1 MQSLPRGR
9 YGLLAFV
16 QVQSKPIW
24 KNEAGCAYV
33 QKRLISF
40 LCTHLCVS
48 LHMASQAVG
57 WGACINHREMEKE
70 DLKLENSPAFR
81 HSIPVQMRFNDA
93 DVLGHINNSVY
104 FSYYDLGKTAYF
116 TAIRKTGIDW
126 SRPDLVAANI
136 NCNFYSPMYFGEPV
150 SVVTRVEWIHEKSF
164 KLHQRLIN
172 VVTKEIKSEC
182 ETIMVAYD
190 SGNRTATAIP
200 MKLVKLICEY
210 EGRNLL
216 ESKKEKTER

>member
-1 MQSLPRGR
+1 
-9 YGLLAFV
+9 
-16 QVQSKPIW
+16 
-24 KNEAGCAYV
+24 
-33 QKRLISF
+33 
-40 LCTHLCVS
+40 
-48 LHMASQAVG
+48 MASQAVG

-150 SVVTRVEWIHEKSF
+150 SVVKNGLPVPHDT
-164 KLHQRLIN
+164 
-172 VVTKEIKSEC
+172 
-182 ETIMVAYD
+182 M
-190 SGNRTATAIP
+190 ATSPRCIAS
-200 MKLVKLICEY
+200 MAFH
-210 EGRNLL
+210 LL
-216 ESKKEKTER
+216 

>member
-1 MQSLPRGR
+1 
-9 YGLLAFV
+9 
-16 QVQSKPIW
+16 
-24 KNEAGCAYV
+24 
-33 QKRLISF
+33 
-40 LCTHLCVS
+40 
-48 LHMASQAVG
+48 
-57 WGACINHREMEKE
+57 
-70 DLKLENSPAFR
+70 
-81 HSIPVQMRFNDA
+81 
-93 DVLGHINNSVY
+93 
-104 FSYYDLGKTAYF
+104 
-116 TAIRKTGIDW
+116 
-126 SRPDLVAANI
+126 
-136 NCNFYSPMYFGEPV
+136 MYFGEPV

-200 MKLVKLICEY
+200 MKLAKLICEY

>member
-1 MQSLPRGR
+1 M
-9 YGLLAFV
+9 
-16 QVQSKPIW
+16 
-24 KNEAGCAYV
+24 

-216 ESKKEKTER
+216 ESKKEKKER